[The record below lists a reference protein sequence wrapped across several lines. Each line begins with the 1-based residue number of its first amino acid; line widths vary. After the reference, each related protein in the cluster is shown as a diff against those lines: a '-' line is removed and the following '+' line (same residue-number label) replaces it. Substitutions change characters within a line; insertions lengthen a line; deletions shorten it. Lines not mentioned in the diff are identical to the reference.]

1 MLLNLRANAPEP
13 SCECSWQIFHD
24 LCNQLPPA
32 GHRNGWDA
40 LSVICTDAPRARE
53 FYFGGLGMT
62 EKGEALTIT
71 LNGGTTLSYFLET
84 SEDLATW
91 TPIASYTLTTPVT
104 DFEIP
109 TPTGVLRRFYRF
121 RFVP

>member
-1 MLLNLRANAPEP
+1 
-13 SCECSWQIFHD
+13 
-24 LCNQLPPA
+24 
-32 GHRNGWDA
+32 
-40 LSVICTDAPRARE
+40 
-53 FYFGGLGMT
+53 MT

-71 LNGGTTLSYFLET
+71 LNGGTTLSYQLET

-109 TPTGVLRRFYRF
+109 TPTGVTRRFCRF